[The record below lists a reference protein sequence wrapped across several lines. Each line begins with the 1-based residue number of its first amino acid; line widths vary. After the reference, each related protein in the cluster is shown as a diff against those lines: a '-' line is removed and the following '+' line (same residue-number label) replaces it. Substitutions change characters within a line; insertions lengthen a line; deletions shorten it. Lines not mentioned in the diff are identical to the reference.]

1 MPLPH
6 AFDVTIE
13 HSQHWLDD
21 VLDALRTDDRELAY
35 AALRAVLHT
44 LRDRLPP
51 AEAVDL
57 AAQLPM
63 LLRGMYFEG
72 WMPDRGATRLRNRD
86 AFLRHVAREMK
97 RSDVSPEEAVRA
109 VFQLLTARVAHGE
122 IADVIGTLPETLESL
137 WPRSAASSA

>member
-1 MPLPH
+1 MPMPR

-21 VLDALRTDDRELAY
+21 VLDQLRTDDRELAY

-44 LRDRLPP
+44 LRDRLPT

-63 LLRGMYFEG
+63 MLRGMYFEG
-72 WMPDRGATRLRNRD
+72 WTPDRESKHRMDKD

-97 RSDVSPEEAVRA
+97 RSDLPPEEAVRA
-109 VFQLLTARVAHGE
+109 VFHLLTARVAHGE
-122 IADVIGTLPETLESL
+122 IADVIGTLPEAFEPL
-137 WPRSAASSA
+137 WPPHAGSTA

>member
-6 AFDVTIE
+6 AFDITIE
-13 HSQHWLDD
+13 TSQLWLDD

-35 AALRAVLHT
+35 AALRAVLHA
-44 LRDRLPP
+44 LRDRLPI

-72 WMPDRGATRLRNRD
+72 WTPGRQAKHLRDKD
-86 AFLRHVAREMK
+86 AFLRHVARETR
-97 RSDVSPEEAVRA
+97 RSDVPPEEAVRA
-109 VFQLLTARVAHGE
+109 VFQLLAARVAHGE
-122 IADVIGTLPETLESL
+122 IADVIGTLPESLEPL

>member
-13 HSQHWLDD
+13 HSQQWLDD

-35 AALRAVLHT
+35 AALRGVLHT
-44 LRDRLPP
+44 LRDRLPT

-72 WMPDRGATRLRNRD
+72 WVPDRGAKRHRDKD

-97 RSDVSPEEAVRA
+97 RSDVPPEEAVRA
-109 VFQLLTARVAHGE
+109 VFQLLAARVAHGE
-122 IADVIGTLPETLESL
+122 IADVIGTLPESLETF
-137 WPRSAASSA
+137 WPHAASTA